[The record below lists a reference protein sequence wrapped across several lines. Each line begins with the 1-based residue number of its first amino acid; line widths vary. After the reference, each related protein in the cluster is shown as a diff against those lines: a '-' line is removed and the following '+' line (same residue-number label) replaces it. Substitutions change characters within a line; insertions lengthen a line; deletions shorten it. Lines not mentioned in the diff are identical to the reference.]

1 MEKLSDFLKKY
12 RKLTGDD
19 RDFKKIILGVFDEI
33 CHLKLKE
40 EDISVKHSAIA
51 IICPQIF
58 KSDIFLKQSLILKT
72 INEKTKL
79 SFKELR
85 F

>member
-40 EDISVKHSAIA
+40 DDVKIKHSSIF
-51 IICPQIF
+51 INCPQIF
-58 KSDIFLKQSLILKT
+58 KSDIFLKQTLIIKT

-79 SFKELR
+79 AFKELR

>member
-19 RDFKKIILGVFDEI
+19 RDFKKIILGVFDKI

-40 EDISVKHSAIA
+40 EDISVKHSSIF
-51 IICPQIF
+51 INCPQIF
-58 KSDIFLKQSLILKT
+58 KSDIFLKQTLIIKT